1 MDQRDSA
8 PESWE
13 EDDVEAQADTELQSA
28 FTSLN
33 VNAPEF
39 VPSFVPRASPHSTG
53 SHGKPTP
60 TTRTR
65 IRRAPCSAAPLEQ
78 RAL

>member
-8 PESWE
+8 PESWEE

-28 FTSLN
+28 FTGLN

-39 VPSFVPRASPHSTG
+39 VPSFVPRASPQSTG
-53 SHGKPTP
+53 SPGKTNN
-60 TTRTR
+60 TLDDTF
-65 IRRAPCSAAPLEQ
+65 
-78 RAL
+78 